1 MNLKLIVAI
10 VAIAAVPVGAQAQK
24 PAGAKVTKA
33 DAQKV
38 VQLISTDKAKTQIYC
53 EMVKLGDEVAQA
65 DQKNDNKKVDELAQK
80 IDDMT
85 DQLGPEYV
93 ALVEGLQDMDPDSKE
108 AEDIGT
114 LLDGLDK
121 LCAK

>member
-10 VAIAAVPVGAQAQK
+10 VAIAAVPVGAPAQK
-24 PAGAKVTKA
+24 PAGGKLTRA